1 MKLQF
6 LLLLTV
12 LSFSSIFAQTAT
24 SPKDSLPKSPSKH
37 WYDKI
42 SLRGYVQLR
51 YNRLLETNP
60 NLGCEQCDRSWGNN
74 NGFSIR
80 RARMIFSGNPHER
93 IYMYVQL
100 DLANTVSSTAIHFVQ
115 IRDAYFDF
123 HLDKKK
129 EYRFRFGQSKVPYG
143 FENMQSSQNRLALDR
158 TDAINS
164 ALANERDLGVFFYWA
179 PAKIRERFAYL
190 VSSGLKG
197 SGDYGVFGTGI
208 YNGQIANR
216 AELNNNLHAVARI
229 TYPFELKT
237 KNKQIIEASLQA
249 YTGQYT
255 IAKNAKTTGET
266 LHLDQR
272 VAGSF
277 VVYPQP
283 LGFQAEYNIGKGPEF
298 TPTDTTIYVKNLQG
312 GYAQV
317 MYMQKIKK
325 QLLFPFVRYHF
336 YQGGKKHEIDARS
349 YSVNEWE
356 MGAEWQ
362 PIPNFEVV
370 AMYVISKRRYEDFN
384 ALNNLQQGRLLR
396 IQTQFNF

>member
-179 PAKIRERFAYL
+179 PTKIRERFAYL